1 MPSTFWL
8 IGRSSMD
15 SQIVLLAAAFLT
27 VAILYSS
34 VGHAGATGYLA
45 VMAIAGMSPALMK
58 PTALILNIVVASIA
72 TYKYYRR
79 GAFSWALF
87 VPLVLTSFPFAY
99 LGGSITLPAQYYKPL
114 VGIFLLYSAWR
125 FIASSRNCDK
135 VEIKPVSWPILLICG
150 SGLGFLSGLT
160 GVGGGVFLSPLML
173 LMHWAPIRVIS
184 GVASAFIL
192 SNSISGLAGLL
203 TTHIDMAPGLPWW
216 MLAVMLGGLIG
227 AEFGSGRFKEKT
239 IQRLLAVTLLIAGLK
254 LSSSLIF

>member
-1 MPSTFWL
+1 
-8 IGRSSMD
+8 MD
-15 SQIVLLAAAFLT
+15 SQTLLLAAAFLS
-27 VAILYSS
+27 VAALYSS

-45 VMAIAGMSPALMK
+45 VMAIAGMAPTLMK

-79 GAFSWALF
+79 GAFSWRLF
-87 VPLVLTSFPFAY
+87 IPLVLTSFPFAY
-99 LGGSITLPAQYYKPL
+99 LGGRITLPPQYYKPL
-114 VGIFLLYSAWR
+114 VGLFLLYSAWR
-125 FIASSRNCDK
+125 FIASSRKDQNT
-135 VEIKPVSWPILLICG
+135 VIKPVSWPILLVCG

-173 LMHWAPIRVIS
+173 LMQWAPIRVIS

-203 TTHIDMAPGLPWW
+203 TTNIDISPSLPWW
-216 MLAVMLGGLIG
+216 MLAVMVGGLVG
-227 AEFGSGRFKEKT
+227 AEFGSGRFKAST

-254 LSSSLIF
+254 LTSNVFF

>member
-8 IGRSSMD
+8 TGRNAVD
-15 SQIVLLAAAFLT
+15 SEILLLAAAFLV
-27 VAILYSS
+27 VAVLYSS

-79 GAFSWALF
+79 GAFSWSLF
-87 VPLVLTSFPFAY
+87 VPLILSSFPFAY

-114 VGIFLLYSAWR
+114 VGAFLLYSAWR
-125 FIASSRNCDK
+125 FLASSRHSDTT
-135 VEIKPVSWPILLICG
+135 EIKPVSWPILLVCG

-173 LMHWAPIRVIS
+173 FMHWAPIRVIS

-192 SNSISGLAGLL
+192 LNSISGLAGLL
-203 TTHIDMAPGLPWW
+203 TTRIDIATGLPWW
-216 MLAVMLGGLIG
+216 MLAVMLGGFIG
-227 AEFGSGRFKEKT
+227 AEFGSGRFKAKT
-239 IQRLLAVTLLIAGLK
+239 IQRLLAVTLLIAGIK
-254 LSSSLIF
+254 LSSSLL

>member
-1 MPSTFWL
+1 
-8 IGRSSMD
+8 MD
-15 SQIVLLAAAFLT
+15 NQILLLAVAFLS
-27 VAILYSS
+27 VAALYSS

-79 GAFSWALF
+79 GAFSWKLF
-87 VPLVLTSFPFAY
+87 TPLVLTSFPFAY
-99 LGGSITLPAQYYKPL
+99 LGGSITLPPQYYKPL
-114 VGIFLLYSAWR
+114 VGAFLLYSAWR
-125 FIASSRNCDK
+125 FIASSRNTSDT
-135 VEIKPVSWPILLICG
+135 EIKAVSWPILLICG
-150 SGLGFLSGLT
+150 SALGFLSGLT

-203 TTHIDMAPGLPWW
+203 TSHIEIAPGLPWW
-216 MLAVMLGGLIG
+216 MLAVMMGGFVG
-227 AEFGSGRFKEKT
+227 AEFGSGRFKPST
-239 IQRLLAVTLLIAGLK
+239 IQRLLAITLLIAGLK
-254 LSSSLIF
+254 LTSSLIF